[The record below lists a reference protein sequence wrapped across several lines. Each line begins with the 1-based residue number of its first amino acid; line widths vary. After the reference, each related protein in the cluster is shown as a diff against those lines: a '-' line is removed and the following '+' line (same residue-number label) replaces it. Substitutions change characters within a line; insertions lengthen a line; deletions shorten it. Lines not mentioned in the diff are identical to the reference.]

1 MRYLKAR
8 RLIAWLLCLILCL
21 SIPCAALAEEDGL
34 ISEAPSPEGETISS
48 LPEDIIPEEEAISD
62 FPEDLPEDLP
72 EEIETAGE
80 EELLANEAVSLA
92 DEPLLKLGGHE
103 TYLGGYPGAIFKPES
118 YMTRAEVAQMLY
130 NLLNQKPESTSSKFS
145 DVPDGRWYSEASNA
159 LASLDVIRGYSDGTF
174 LPNKTITRAEFVTI
188 ICRCFSLEKGGSIPF
203 EDSVSHWALESIS
216 AAYNA
221 GWIDGETKTQFMP
234 NRGIKRCEAVKV
246 MNSALNRRDE
256 RFAADRAKPKFY
268 DVTNVNYW
276 AYLEIAEAA
285 KPDVTIP
292 DPQPQ
297 PDDKIAVG
305 KSLRVLASAL
315 NMRSGPDT
323 SSSVVTV
330 LPQNTIITVTDVSSL
345 PWIGVKTS
353 SGQTGFVNA
362 GPDDDPYVEVYVPGQ
377 ITGAALSASTL
388 SFHQYQT
395 VRLDGSISSGKLSD
409 MKWSSSDPSVAV
421 VGYVV
426 DYGSSKTEGAMVY
439 GKKAGSAV
447 ITFSDAT
454 GNAAAKCTVTVT
466 APEPV
471 RYAYSSE
478 NAPEK
483 GQSLALVAITDTS
496 RSSVTFSVTGPSS
509 AAWTTRSYTTEKRD
523 SRYGLPTNTVRVFKY
538 PVSFTA
544 AGIYT
549 VKVSADGSGAY
560 EFTVLVAD
568 DAGSA
573 TATAF
578 SDRKCSTE
586 CLKIIANFEGS
597 VPEIE
602 DDQIAN
608 GNPTV
613 GYGNVI
619 QKNQAFYNNLTTS
632 EIYAMLVDKINDGG
646 YAKAVNTFRST
657 NNLKISQAQFDALV
671 SFVYNCGSG
680 PLGKDKGVAMSI
692 LNAVTP
698 PTGLSE
704 NSPRSGT
711 LNVSDSAIYR
721 EAGLTAEKIGSA
733 PQGAAVQVIDAYI
746 NSARKEVWYRVK
758 YQSVTGWVPAGKIK
772 LSGSVTHDLA
782 YADSATVANNWL
794 QWNKSAGK
802 VWAGLV
808 WRRMAEL
815 KIFFHGNYAEAY
827 HTSANYQKNTYGFDF
842 PSDCKEFDHR

>member
-8 RLIAWLLCLILCL
+8 KPIAWLLCLILCL
-21 SIPCAALAEEDGL
+21 TVPCAAMAEEGGL
-34 ISEAPSPEGETISS
+34 ISEAAFPENGTSQSEDISPEEDTVFDV
-48 LPEDIIPEEEAISD
+48 PEDRQAEST
-62 FPEDLPEDLP
+62 EDGP
-72 EEIETAGE
+72 AGE
-80 EELLANEAVSLA
+80 GELLSNEAAALSEGSILI
-92 DEPLLKLGGHE
+92 LGGHD
-103 TYLGGYPGAIFKPES
+103 TYLGGYPGALFGPEK

-130 NLLNQKPESTSSKFS
+130 NLLSKKPENTSLKFS
-145 DVPDGRWYSEASNA
+145 DVPDGQWYSGAVNA
-159 LASLDVIRGYSDGTF
+159 LASLDVIQGYSDRTF
-174 LPNKTITRAEFVTI
+174 LPNKTITRAEFVTV

-221 GWIDGETKTQFMP
+221 GWIDGVTKTQFMP

-246 MNSALNRRDE
+246 MNGALNRRDSG
-256 RFAADRAKPKFY
+256 FAADRAKQKFY
-268 DVTNVNYW
+268 DVSTGHW
-276 AYLEIAEAA
+276 AYLEVAEAA
-285 KPDVTIP
+285 KPDKDISVT
-292 DPQPQ
+292 Q
-297 PDDKIAVG
+297 PDNKIAVG